1 MLLLNPKEIIEDLQC
16 KNVHF
21 QTQVEKLT
29 IENNKLAIKIK
40 QLNTINKNLTTELNS
55 IKEESKQKSIV

>member
-1 MLLLNPKEIIEDLQC
+1 MLLLNLKEIIEDLQAR
-16 KNVHF
+16 NVHF

-29 IENNKLAIKIK
+29 IENNILASENK

>member
-1 MLLLNPKEIIEDLQC
+1 MLSPKEIIEDLQC
-16 KNVHF
+16 KIVHF

-40 QLNTINKNLTTELNS
+40 QLNTINKNFTTELNS
-55 IKEESKQKSIV
+55 IKEESKKKSIV